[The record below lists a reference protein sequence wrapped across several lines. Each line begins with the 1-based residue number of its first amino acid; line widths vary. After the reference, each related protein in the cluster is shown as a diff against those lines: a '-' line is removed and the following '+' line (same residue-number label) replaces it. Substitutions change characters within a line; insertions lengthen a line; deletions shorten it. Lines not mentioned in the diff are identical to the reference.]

1 MRRAD
6 PRPLAAAALLVGV
19 AAVVAFLLTRGDDV
33 EPRPTAGP
41 TSAAPSASASSAP
54 PDEPSGF
61 TPARVRIPT
70 IDVDAP
76 VVGLGTGDDGA
87 QEVPERLDVTGWWRD
102 GAQVDGPGSAA
113 IVGHTASRGT
123 AVFDR
128 LGELAAG
135 DRVSVAGRRDGERA
149 AFVVRAVRTV
159 PVEQFRRIAQAV
171 YRTSGPTSLVLM
183 TCGDYDGSDFR
194 STVVVVATPV
204 RS

>member
-1 MRRAD
+1 M
-6 PRPLAAAALLVGV
+6 GV
-19 AAVVAFLLTRGDDV
+19 AAVAAFLVTQGDAA
-33 EPRPTAGP
+33 EPRPAATA
-41 TSAAPSASASSAP
+41 TSPAPSASASATTSDQP
-54 PDEPSGF
+54 TGF
-61 TPARVRIPT
+61 TPARVRIPS

-102 GAQVDGPGSAA
+102 GAKVDGPGSAA
-113 IVGHTASRGT
+113 IVGHTASRGA

-128 LGELAAG
+128 LGDLATG
-135 DRVSVAGRRDGERA
+135 DRVSVDGRRGGERA

>member
-1 MRRAD
+1 
-6 PRPLAAAALLVGV
+6 VGV

>member
-87 QEVPERLDVTGWWRD
+87 QEVPERLDVTG
-102 GAQVDGPGSAA
+102 
-113 IVGHTASRGT
+113 
-123 AVFDR
+123 
-128 LGELAAG
+128 ELAAG